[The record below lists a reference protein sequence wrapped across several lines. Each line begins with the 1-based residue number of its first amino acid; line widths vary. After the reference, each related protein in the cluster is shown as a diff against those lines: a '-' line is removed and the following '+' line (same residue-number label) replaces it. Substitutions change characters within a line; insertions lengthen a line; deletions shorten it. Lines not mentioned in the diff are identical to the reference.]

1 MRLGQYLIIFA
12 CFRLLLF
19 YSMIITGKEKGTE
32 IMVIMIDNWHI
43 DRNFLHVIV
52 INLMA
57 VSVLY
62 EI

>member
-12 CFRLLLF
+12 CFLLLLF

-32 IMVIMIDNWHI
+32 IMVMIDNWHI